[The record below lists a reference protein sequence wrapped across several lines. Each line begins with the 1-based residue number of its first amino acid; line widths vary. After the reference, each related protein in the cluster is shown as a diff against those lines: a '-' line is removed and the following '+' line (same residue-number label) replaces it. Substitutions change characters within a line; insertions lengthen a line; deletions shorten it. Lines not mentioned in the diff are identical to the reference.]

1 MRITIELAPTFAYGL
16 TDIGEYYLQYQRMMD
31 YWHEVLPDRALT
43 VQYEEVVTDF
53 ENQVRRMLEYCELP
67 FEESCLNYYDTDRP
81 VRTASSEQVRQ
92 PIYTQSLHRWRLYE
106 QHLDELKEVL
116 EPILPRY
123 RKYEKFTEDN
133 LSDFI
138 QSL

>member
-1 MRITIELAPTFAYGL
+1 
-16 TDIGEYYLQYQRMMD
+16 
-31 YWHEVLPDRALT
+31 
-43 VQYEEVVTDF
+43 
-53 ENQVRRMLEYCELP
+53 MLEYCELP

-116 EPILPRY
+116 EPVLPRY

-133 LSDFI
+133 LSDFKGP
-138 QSL
+138 